1 MNSIEIK
8 CELIEIAKMISIY
21 EMKVNNYENNNRY
34 IKLVERQS
42 ELFDMLTVA
51 NSLESK
57 NSKLFIQGF

>member
-8 CELIEIAKMISIY
+8 CELQEIARKISIY
-21 EMKVNNYENNNRY
+21 EMKVENYESNNMY
-34 IKLVERQS
+34 IKLIKRQS

>member
-8 CELIEIAKMISIY
+8 CELQEIAKIISVY

-51 NSLESK
+51 NSLEGK

>member
-8 CELIEIAKMISIY
+8 CELQEIAKIISVY